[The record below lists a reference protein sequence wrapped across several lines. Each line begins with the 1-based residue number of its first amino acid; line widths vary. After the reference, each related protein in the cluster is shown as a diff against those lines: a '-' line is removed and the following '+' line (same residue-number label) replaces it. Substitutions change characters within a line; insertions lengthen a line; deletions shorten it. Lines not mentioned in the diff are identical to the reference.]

1 MSRRMG
7 LSAPC
12 GAAIAVLAC
21 LFVLQASAPTVVAA
35 KRPEIATVTGDP
47 DDGNHRQFTDVLPNQ
62 PPETLLTKPTMP
74 VEPEVLPLAPQETRL
89 ERSAGALWR
98 IVAEWFATLACR
110 MVLEF

>member
-7 LSAPC
+7 LPAPC

-21 LFVLQASAPTVVAA
+21 LLVLQASAPTVAAA

-62 PPETLLTKPTMP
+62 PPETLLAKPTP
-74 VEPEVLPLAPQETRL
+74 PAEPEALPLAPHETRP
-89 ERSAGALWR
+89 ESSAGALWR
-98 IVAEWFATLACR
+98 FLAERLAKLACQL
-110 MVLEF
+110 VFGF